1 MKYLQPTPN
10 PSGAYPSPQSNAF
23 PGAIP
28 LTDEQ
33 AQTVVDYN
41 GFVTITSHE
50 ETIVDDFTKTVYEVM
65 PNLEAWEAWK
75 ESLPPEPEPEPTA
88 EDVTLDM
95 LADHEERLCMLEL
108 TTTTV

>member
-1 MKYLQPTPN
+1 MKYIQANPN
-10 PSGAYPSPQSNAF
+10 PSGAYPAPQSNAF

-33 AQTVVDYN
+33 AQMVVDYN

-50 ETIVDDFTKTVYEVM
+50 ETIVDDFTKTVYEVT

-75 ESLPPEPEPEPTA
+75 EEQPPEPEPEPTA

>member
-1 MKYLQPTPN
+1 MMYLNTAIT
-10 PSGAYPSPQSNAF
+10 SEGAYGPPQSNPF

-33 AQTVVDYN
+33 VQTVVDYN

-50 ETIVDDFTKTVYEVM
+50 EEYEEGFFRTVYEVT
-65 PNLEAWEAWK
+65 PDTEAWEEWK

-88 EDVTLDM
+88 EDITLDM

>member
-1 MKYLQPTPN
+1 MKYIQANPN
-10 PSGAYPSPQSNAF
+10 PSGAYPAPQSNAF

-33 AQTVVDYN
+33 AQMVVDYN

-50 ETIVDDFTKTVYEVM
+50 ETIVADFTKTVYEVM

-75 ESLPPEPEPEPTA
+75 ASLPPEPEPAPTDT
-88 EDVTLDM
+88 DVLNTL
-95 LADHEERLCMLEL
+95 LGVSE
-108 TTTTV
+108 